1 MLMEG
6 KKSIAF
12 MCNNID
18 PSAGGTE
25 RVTRYVAEGLEHK
38 GYVCFYIYSHI
49 DDRLILIDNKI
60 KINQHGSVKE
70 LANELIA
77 FTEKNGIE
85 VLVVVN
91 QIYQTPKYQR
101 IYQTLKEK
109 TGVKIIGCLHAAP
122 DNWKKADKPS
132 LVLPKIYLKSRLKR
146 WLCYFY
152 NRNALK
158 SKGMYQISDKFLL
171 LSERYMPTFCN
182 TFHIDDSQNHKLVAI
197 PNPCPFTDSYQG
209 EVRKN
214 VVLIVSRM
222 AEIQKR
228 IYFALKVWNRIF
240 PNTQKWSLVIVGDG
254 PQLASYKK
262 YVAKHQLNN
271 VHFAGHSNNV
281 KEYYKTSK
289 VFLMTSVWEGQP
301 MSVIEAM
308 HFGCVPVVVDS
319 FESIHD
325 LVQNEVNG
333 ILCKNND
340 LDDVCE
346 KLSNLLSDEK
356 TIENY
361 SNTILNFQNELFDE
375 DSIFQKWDSLLSSLI
390 QNS

>member
-1 MLMEG
+1 MG
-6 KKSIAF
+6 KKMSIAF

-18 PSAGGTE
+18 SSAGGTE
-25 RVTRYVAEGLEHK
+25 RVTRYVAEGLGRK

-49 DDRLILIDNKI
+49 DDRLLPSDKKI
-60 KINQHGSVKE
+60 KINLHGSAKD
-70 LANELIA
+70 LAEELIP
-77 FTEKNGIE
+77 FIEKNGIG
-85 VLVVVN
+85 VLIVVN
-91 QIYQTPKYQR
+91 QIYQTPKYQKV
-101 IYQTLKEK
+101 YQILKEK
-109 TGVKIIGCLHAAP
+109 TGIKIVGCLHAAP
-122 DNWKKADKPS
+122 DNWKKTDKPN

-158 SKGMYQISDKFLL
+158 SKGMYHISDKFLL
-171 LSERYMPTFCN
+171 LSERYVPTFCD

-197 PNPCPFTDSYQG
+197 PNPCPFTDSYHG

-240 PNTQKWSLVIVGDG
+240 LKTQKWSLVIVGGG
-254 PQLASYKK
+254 PQLDSYKK

-271 VHFAGHSNNV
+271 VHFVGHSNNV

-325 LVQNEVNG
+325 LVQNEING
-333 ILCKNND
+333 VLCDNND
-340 LDDVCE
+340 FDDVCK
-346 KLSNLLSDEK
+346 KLSILLSDEK
-356 TIENY
+356 AIKNY
-361 SNTILNFQNELFDE
+361 SYTILHSKNELFDE
-375 DSIFQKWDSLLSSLI
+375 DCIFRKWDNLLSSLI